1 MAGVKPRDSSGASDP
16 ASSSAASGGPA
27 TGGPASSGSSPTEAG
42 RRFAGWVGAGASG
55 LARGVVG
62 GVRWPDHRI
71 EHVQRRTL
79 WTLVAAQGMGG
90 IGITIGIAVAAIL
103 AEELSGSADLAGL
116 AQTMQ
121 VLGAAVASFFLAHL
135 MGKRGR
141 RPGLMLGYLLGA
153 AGGALCVASAL
164 IESFATLLVGAALLG
179 STTAAN
185 NQSRYAATDLAKPRR
200 RASALS
206 LVVWAT
212 TVGAVA
218 GPNLT
223 GFAGDVAEGAG
234 LPPLAGPFL
243 FGMVGILAAATVIG
257 VFLRPDPL
265 IVAREAAVDAAAR
278 DGGAPAVL
286 TGTKWS
292 RVREVVRTRT
302 SVAAGIATL
311 ALAHAVMIAV
321 MVMTPLHMHH
331 GGAELDIIGVVISA
345 HVLGMFAFAPVVGWS
360 ADRFGRVPVMTAGAV
375 VLLVSLLL
383 SGTSPTG
390 ASWQI
395 GWGLFLLGLGWSFC
409 TVSASALLSESAPL
423 DARTDVQGAADLV
436 MGLVAAA
443 AGVVAGLVMGSLGF
457 VALNVFAALM
467 VTGILT
473 AAEFARRS
481 AREPAGL

>member
-1 MAGVKPRDSSGASDP
+1 MTDVEHED
-16 ASSSAASGGPA
+16 
-27 TGGPASSGSSPTEAG
+27 TSSPAAQG
-42 RRFAGWVGAGASG
+42 RRLAGWAGTSASG

-62 GVRWPDHRI
+62 GVQWPEHRL
-71 EHVQRRTL
+71 ERAQRHTLRTL
-79 WTLVAAQGMGG
+79 VVSQATGG
-90 IGITIGIAVAAIL
+90 LGITIGIAVAAIL
-103 AEELSGSADLAGL
+103 AEELSGSARLAGL

-121 VLGAAVASFFLAHL
+121 VLGAAVASFLLAHL
-135 MGKRGR
+135 MGKHGR
-141 RPGLMLGYLLGA
+141 RQGLLLGYVLGVT
-153 AGGALCVASAL
+153 GGLLCVASAVV
-164 IESFATLLVGAALLG
+164 ESFAVLLVGATLLG

-212 TVGAVA
+212 TIGAVA

-223 GFAGDVAEGAG
+223 GPAGAAAGTLG

-243 FGMVGILAAATVIG
+243 FGVAGMLVSAAVVG

-265 IVAREAAVDAAAR
+265 LVARAAAVETGQTR
-278 DGGAPAVL
+278 AVL
-286 TGTKWS
+286 AGTKWS
-292 RVREVVRTRT
+292 RVREVARTRT
-302 SVAAGIATL
+302 GVAAGVSTL

-331 GGAELDIIGVVISA
+331 GGAELEIIGVVVSA

-360 ADRFGRVPVMTAGAV
+360 ADRFGRVPVMMAGAL
-375 VLLVSLLL
+375 VLLVSVAL
-383 SGTSPTG
+383 SGTSPSG

-395 GWGLFLLGLGWSFC
+395 GAGLFLLGLGWSLC

-436 MGLVAAA
+436 MGVVAAA
-443 AGVVAGLVMGSLGF
+443 AGVVAGVVMGSLGF
-457 VALNVFAALM
+457 LALNVFAALL
-467 VTGILT
+467 VTGIVT
-473 AAEFARRS
+473 ASEFARRTS
-481 AREPAGL
+481 QPPEAL